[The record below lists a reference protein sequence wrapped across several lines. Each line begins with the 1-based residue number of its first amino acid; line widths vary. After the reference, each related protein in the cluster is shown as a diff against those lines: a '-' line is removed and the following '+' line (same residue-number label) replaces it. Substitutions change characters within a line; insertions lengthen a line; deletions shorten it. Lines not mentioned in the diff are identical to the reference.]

1 MFPVVVV
8 QSHDFEGRFPA
19 METPRQSVCSK
30 PRHGENALIEPMHRR
45 LALAFLLAAVTL
57 SAHADKA
64 RKPKPAL
71 PAAQYA
77 LHQTLGK
84 VTVAIEPGDIKDA
97 RPDTRLDYFHHGFLP
112 FRIVIQNDSDQPISL
127 DDARIKF
134 ISQDS
139 TVVPAATDEEL
150 QRRMFSRKSAA
161 GTRVPLPMPLPSIT
175 IKHPPVDKQILSD
188 DIDFGFKT
196 TIVAPHTT
204 ESGYLFYDVRD
215 LDDPVL
221 EKATMEV
228 REMKFGGKIMESF
241 LIPLKPSPEPPKSAE
256 DQKPADTKKK

>member
-1 MFPVVVV
+1 MIL
-8 QSHDFEGRFPA
+8 RI
-19 METPRQSVCSK
+19 
-30 PRHGENALIEPMHRR
+30 IEPMHRR
-45 LALAFLLAAVTL
+45 FAAAALLATATL
-57 SAHADKA
+57 VAHADKA
-64 RKPKPAL
+64 RKPKPPL
-71 PAAQYA
+71 PAAQYP

-84 VTVAIEPGDIKDA
+84 VTVGIEPGDTRDA
-97 RPDTRLDYFHHGFLP
+97 RPDTRLDYFHHGYLP
-112 FRIVIQNDSDQPISL
+112 FRIVIQNDSDQPINL
-127 DDARIKF
+127 EDARIKF

-161 GTRVPLPMPLPSIT
+161 GTRIPMPMPIPSIT

-196 TIVAPHTT
+196 TVIAPHTT

-228 REMKFGGKIMESF
+228 REMKFGNKIMESF
-241 LIPLKPSPEPPKSAE
+241 LIALKPSPETPKTPDAAR
-256 DQKPADTKKK
+256 PADTKK

>member
-1 MFPVVVV
+1 M
-8 QSHDFEGRFPA
+8 QRRFA
-19 METPRQSVCSK
+19 
-30 PRHGENALIEPMHRR
+30 AAI
-45 LALAFLLAAVTL
+45 LLAAITIT
-57 SAHADKA
+57 AHADKA

-71 PAAQYA
+71 PAAQYP

-84 VTVAIEPGDIKDA
+84 VTVAIEPGDIKEN
-97 RPDTRLDYFHHGFLP
+97 RPDTRLDYFHHGYMP
-112 FRIVIQNDSDQPISL
+112 FRVIIQNDSDQPITL
-127 DDARIKF
+127 DDARVKF

-161 GTRVPLPMPLPSIT
+161 GTHIPMPMPIPSIN
-175 IKHPPVDKQILSD
+175 IKHPPVDKQILAD

-196 TIVAPHTT
+196 TTVAPHTT

-221 EKATMEV
+221 EKATMEI
-228 REMKFGGKIMESF
+228 REMKFGGKVMESF
-241 LIPLKPSPEPPKSAE
+241 LIALKPSPEPPRTPDAA
-256 DQKPADTKKK
+256 KPADTKK